1 MRKGRVTTGVLLWL
15 VAAAAATA
23 VGMTAVAAIG
33 TDIFGAG
40 NDPLT
45 EAEVEAMLAIQTQP
59 PTTSSTSSSTP
70 PTPSSTSQPP
80 PATEIPTTGGTVLAR
95 CAPGGVQVVSAI
107 PAQGYQAETDDGDD
121 VDDVDDHPSVKFTA
135 GDLEIEVRLRCE
147 NNLVTHEIRTDDD

>member
-1 MRKGRVTTGVLLWL
+1 MVRKGRVTTGVLLWL

-45 EAEVEAMLAIQTQP
+45 EAEVEAMLATQTQP
-59 PTTSSTSSSTP
+59 PNTSSTSPTTSVPSTP
-70 PTPSSTSQPP
+70 PTSQAPEPTSIPS
-80 PATEIPTTGGTVLAR
+80 AGGTVLAR
-95 CAPGGVQVVSAI
+95 CVPGGVQVVTAI
-107 PAQGYQAETDDGDD
+107 PAQGFQVDSDD
-121 VDDVDDHPSVKFTA
+121 DDVDDHPSVKFTS

-147 NNLVTHEIRTDDD
+147 NNTVVPEIRQDDD

>member
-1 MRKGRVTTGVLLWL
+1 MVRKGRVTTGVLLWL

-45 EAEVEAMLAIQTQP
+45 EAEVEAMLATQTQP
-59 PTTSSTSSSTP
+59 PTTSSTSSTSSTTP
-70 PTPSSTSQPP
+70 PPTSQAPEP
-80 PATEIPTTGGTVLAR
+80 TSIPSLGGTVLAR
-95 CAPGGVQVVSAI
+95 CVPGGVQVVTAI
-107 PAQGYQAETDDGDD
+107 PAQGYQVDSDD
-121 VDDVDDHPSVKFTA
+121 DDVDDHPSVKFTS

-147 NNLVTHEIRTDDD
+147 NNTVVPEIRQDDD